1 MDSNSS
7 TMETESEECGF
18 VLPFTLQDLYLLEV
32 INDLNY
38 YPDDLLVSLP
48 HWLRYRLLHNLPAID
63 LCRLTRTRVAVGID
77 VAEIWKPRT
86 INPKFY
92 CDTTRW
98 DRNLCNPFQVGYCFD
113 KDKNSGFILKPED
126 IPNLDPELLAL
137 FKAIPKGIIPDV
149 GISPGCALIMHDLL
163 RDPDSSGDI
172 SLTNATMSI
181 LNSIDP
187 VLDEWSRLDPKRYRS
202 ITDHLQIISDHLL
215 SMKGDLVMGNMT
227 GICAAADKPIG
238 EQGEFQEKY
247 QQWNLQATMHQD
259 KQGVIYHTPLR
270 YLPIR
275 DRANPLELFTL
286 ITQDCG
292 LRPTNIMI
300 DYSKLF
306 VYVKKRAM
314 DKEKFAEAL
323 RKSMGDVVH
332 LGLW

>member
-1 MDSNSS
+1 
-7 TMETESEECGF
+7 METESEEGGF
-18 VLPFTLQDLYLLEV
+18 VLPFTLQDLCLLEV

-38 YPDDLLVSLP
+38 YPDDLLASLP

-63 LCRLTRTRVAVGID
+63 LCRLARTRVAVGID

-98 DRNLCNPFQVGYCFD
+98 DRNPFQVGYCFD
-113 KDKNSGFILKPED
+113 EDKISGFILKPVD

-149 GISPGCALIMHDLL
+149 GISPGCAVIVHDLL

-172 SLTNATMSI
+172 SLTNAAMSI

-215 SMKGDLVMGNMT
+215 SMRGDLVMGNMT
-227 GICAAADKPIG
+227 GIRAAADKPIG

-247 QQWNLQATMHQD
+247 QQWNLRAMMLAKHQD
-259 KQGVIYHTPLR
+259 KQGVIYHTPLC

-306 VYVKKRAM
+306 VYVKKRVM